1 MLKIKSERNE
11 YINYLTVHTVLKIFE
26 TYEKIIMDNY
36 KMIEQNTQEI
46 FIKKERTVNNGKC
59 CEDQSSIF
67 YILCIL
73 ITHSLFDV

>member
-11 YINYLTVHTVLKIFE
+11 CINYLTVHTVLKIFE

-46 FIKKERTVNNGKC
+46 FIKKREN
-59 CEDQSSIF
+59 S
-67 YILCIL
+67 
-73 ITHSLFDV
+73 

>member
-11 YINYLTVHTVLKIFE
+11 SINYLTVHTVLKIFE

-46 FIKKERTVNNGKC
+46 FIKKERTVNNY

-67 YILCIL
+67 LYIVY
-73 ITHSLFDV
+73 FDKPFII

>member
-46 FIKKERTVNNGKC
+46 FIKKERTVNNY

-67 YILCIL
+67 LYIVY
-73 ITHSLFDV
+73 FDNPFII

>member
-46 FIKKERTVNNGKC
+46 FIKKERTVNNY

-67 YILCIL
+67 LYIVY
-73 ITHSLFDV
+73 FDKPFII

>member
-36 KMIEQNTQEI
+36 KMIEQNTQDI
-46 FIKKERTVNNGKC
+46 FIKKERTVNNY

-67 YILCIL
+67 LYIVY
-73 ITHSLFDV
+73 FDKPFII

>member
-1 MLKIKSERNE
+1 MLKIKSERNK

-46 FIKKERTVNNGKC
+46 FIKKERTVNNY

-67 YILCIL
+67 LYIVY
-73 ITHSLFDV
+73 FDKPFII

>member
-11 YINYLTVHTVLKIFE
+11 CINYLTVHTVLKIFE

-46 FIKKERTVNNGKC
+46 FIKKERTVNNY
-59 CEDQSSIF
+59 CEDQSFIF
-67 YILCIL
+67 LYIVY
-73 ITHSLFDV
+73 FDKPFII

>member
-11 YINYLTVHTVLKIFE
+11 CINYLTVHTVLKIFE

-46 FIKKERTVNNGKC
+46 FIKKERTVNNY

-67 YILCIL
+67 LYIVYFDKPF
-73 ITHSLFDV
+73 IT

>member
-11 YINYLTVHTVLKIFE
+11 CINYLTVHTVLKIFE

-46 FIKKERTVNNGKC
+46 FIKKERTVNNY

-67 YILCIL
+67 LYIVY
-73 ITHSLFDV
+73 FDKPFII